1 MKSFLNGVFQENVLG
16 LLYLKLK
23 DVVGENMFDESGSG

>member
-1 MKSFLNGVFQENVLG
+1 MVCFRKNVLG
-16 LLYLKLK
+16 LLYSKLK